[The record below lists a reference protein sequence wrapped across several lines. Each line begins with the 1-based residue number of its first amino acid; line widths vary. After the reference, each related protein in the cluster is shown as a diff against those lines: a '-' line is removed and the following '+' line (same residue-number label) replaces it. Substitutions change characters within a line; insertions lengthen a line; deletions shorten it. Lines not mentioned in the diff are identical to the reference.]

1 MPEKKTIRPFHLTS
15 AEERIMTILW
25 SNKEPMSQ
33 LQIIEAAAEK
43 GELTWK
49 ERSIFSMLNS
59 LMEKGAIVADGF
71 VRSGKTYARTFTAT
85 VSHAEF
91 CANYVLSSL
100 SDEELLEFEQIM
112 REKRKV

>member
-1 MPEKKTIRPFHLTS
+1 
-15 AEERIMTILW
+15 
-25 SNKEPMSQ
+25 MSQ

-71 VRSGKTYARTFTAT
+71 VRSGKTYARTFKAT

-91 CANYVLSSL
+91 CANFVLSSL
-100 SDEELLEFEQIM
+100 SEDELLEFEQIM